1 MEDLSLCVQFFLRE
15 TCTLYAGA
23 QIPKHDDDDDG
34 TLFDGY
40 ELTVDQVVKLVAV
53 LGSAFES

>member
-1 MEDLSLCVQFFLRE
+1 M
-15 TCTLYAGA
+15 YAGA
-23 QIPKHDDDDDG
+23 QIPKHDDDDG

>member
-1 MEDLSLCVQFFLRE
+1 MCTVFFLRE